1 MQMFSF
7 LFKPKK
13 ECFICYSTG
22 KTKEDEFNEFI
33 YNIKGM
39 EYPLISMND
48 AYDCKCINNYA
59 HNKCLLNINKCPTC
73 RKVAKP
79 NLYIKTKYDY
89 FLKYLLN
96 WLKKDILNMTK
107 LNWFMYCCLTFGM
120 LVLSICALFEK
131 EIKECNIVPKKSFIS
146 LCLSICIVSLIFITL
161 YILIISNDYLKKY
174 WLYNKNTKKYD
185 VFNNEPCDESS
196 ENVDN
201 IVQLNIIILRQRRQ
215 ILYRENFIGHQRE
228 RIIQLSQHILQSGG
242 NIPVPLYD
250 NNRPYPFPEP
260 L

>member
-1 MQMFSF
+1 MFSF

-22 KTKEDEFNEFI
+22 KTKEDEFNEFL

-48 AYDCKCINNYA
+48 AYDCNCINNYA

-79 NLYIKTKYDY
+79 KLYITTRYDY
-89 FLKYLLN
+89 YLQYLLN

-131 EIKECNIVPKKSFIS
+131 EIKECNIVPKKSFRS
-146 LCLSICIVSLIFITL
+146 LCLSICIGSLIFIPL

-196 ENVDN
+196 DNVDN
-201 IVQLNIIILRQRRQ
+201 IDQLRIIILQQRRQ
-215 ILYRENFIGHQRE
+215 ILYRQNVIGHQIE
-228 RIIQLSQHILQSGG
+228 RISQLSQHILQSGG

>member
-1 MQMFSF
+1 MFSF

-22 KTKEDEFNEFI
+22 KTKEDEFNEFL

-48 AYDCKCINNYA
+48 AYDCNCINNYA

-131 EIKECNIVPKKSFIS
+131 EIKECNIVLLKSFIN
-146 LCLSICIVSLIFITL
+146 LCFSTIIVSLIFIPL
-161 YILIISNDYLKKY
+161 YFLIIFNDYLKKY
-174 WLYNKNTKKYD
+174 WLYNENTKKYE
-185 VFNNEPCDESS
+185 VFNNEPCDEPYD
-196 ENVDN
+196 NV
-201 IVQLNIIILRQRRQ
+201 VQLQTVILQQRSQ
-215 ILYRENFIGHQRE
+215 IFRRENLIAQQRE
-228 RIIQLSQHILQSGG
+228 RITQLSQYFDSNL
-242 NIPVPLYD
+242 P
-250 NNRPYPFPEP
+250 PYP
-260 L
+260 LHNDNRL

>member
-1 MQMFSF
+1 MQIFSF

-22 KTKEDEFNEFI
+22 KTKEDEFNEFV

-48 AYDCKCINNYA
+48 TYDCKCINNYA

-73 RKVAKP
+73 RKEMKP

-131 EIKECNIVPKKSFIS
+131 EIKESNIVPKKSFRS
-146 LCLSICIVSLIFITL
+146 LCLSNCIVSLIFIPL
-161 YILIISNDYLKKY
+161 YILIIFNDYLKKY

-185 VFNNEPCDESS
+185 VFNNES
-196 ENVDN
+196 
-201 IVQLNIIILRQRRQ
+201 
-215 ILYRENFIGHQRE
+215 
-228 RIIQLSQHILQSGG
+228 
-242 NIPVPLYD
+242 
-250 NNRPYPFPEP
+250 
-260 L
+260 

>member
-1 MQMFSF
+1 MPIKQMFKF

-22 KTKEDEFNEFI
+22 KTKEDEFNEFL
-33 YNIKGM
+33 YLYKGM
-39 EYPLISMND
+39 DYPLISMND
-48 AYDCKCINNYA
+48 AFGCKCITNYA
-59 HNKCLLNINKCPTC
+59 HNICLLTINKCPTC

-79 NLYIKTKYDY
+79 KLYITTRYDY
-89 FLKYLLN
+89 YFKYLLN

-107 LNWFMYCCLTFGM
+107 LNWFMFCCLTFGI

-131 EIKECNIVPKKSFIS
+131 EIKECNIVPKKSFRS
-146 LCLSICIVSLIFITL
+146 LCLSICIVSLIFIPL
-161 YILIISNDYLKKY
+161 DILIIFNDYLKKY

-196 ENVDN
+196 DNV
-201 IVQLNIIILRQRRQ
+201 VMLRLIISQQERQ
-215 ILYRENFIGHQRE
+215 ILYRQNFIGHQRE
-228 RIIQLSQHILQSGG
+228 RITQLSQHILQSGG

-250 NNRPYPFPEP
+250 NNRPYPFSEP